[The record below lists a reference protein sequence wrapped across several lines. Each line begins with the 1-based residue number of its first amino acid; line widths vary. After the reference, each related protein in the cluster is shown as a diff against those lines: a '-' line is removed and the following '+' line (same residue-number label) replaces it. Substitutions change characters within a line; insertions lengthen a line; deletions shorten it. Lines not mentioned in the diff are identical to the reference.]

1 MEASAESVNQGE
13 MKKSARSTWER
24 ARPSKAVVGAS
35 FEGSLEKILRGLE
48 Q

>member
-1 MEASAESVNQGE
+1 MAFKRLV
-13 MKKSARSTWER
+13 ER
-24 ARPSKAVVGAS
+24 FVTNGMVQPANPLGRPPITEETITS